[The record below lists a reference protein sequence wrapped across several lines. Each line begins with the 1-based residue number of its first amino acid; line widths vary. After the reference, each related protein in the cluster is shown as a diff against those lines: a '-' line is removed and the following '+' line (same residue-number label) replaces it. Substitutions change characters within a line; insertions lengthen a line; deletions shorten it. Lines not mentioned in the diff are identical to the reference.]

1 MGCCDKITSII
12 SGNVNYLANELLTI
26 AGLPREHYAYAD
38 ERLKICKDCEHRGF
52 VSLNEYVVWG
62 IENREAL
69 IEHFDDLTKVGDF
82 PARKEPYGSSE
93 HQVCT
98 MCKCFILKKVF
109 SEREN
114 CPLEKWKGFGPDP
127 AAF

>member
-1 MGCCDKITSII
+1 
-12 SGNVNYLANELLTI
+12 VNYLANELLTI

-98 MCKCFILKKVF
+98 ILLRF
-109 SEREN
+109 RDNWTFMRPSESVWPPPVNARF
-114 CPLEKWKGFGPDP
+114 K
-127 AAF
+127 